1 MLKTV
6 FKIFEGIW
14 SAKAALVKYNQLI
27 VGRWEHT
34 WKICENEKKEKEK
47 TLSGNL
53 NLHNISTKLF
63 MLLIKCGVNYAIHKY
78 HSKFI
83 NGSLDSAY
91 QYVIQNMMWYIVI
104 NSKNNNNK

>member
-1 MLKTV
+1 
-6 FKIFEGIW
+6 
-14 SAKAALVKYNQLI
+14 
-27 VGRWEHT
+27 
-34 WKICENEKKEKEK
+34 
-47 TLSGNL
+47 
-53 NLHNISTKLF
+53 

-104 NSKNNNNK
+104 NSNNNNNNK